1 MSFEL
6 TVTLLVLFCLLL
18 GLLQERIS
26 AEVVMLLALLALVF
40 TGVVPV
46 KKALEGFANETIITL
61 GALFVVAAGLQTTG
75 AIETLNSLLLGRP
88 KVGTPIFRLIAPV
101 AALSGFMNN
110 TPLVAF
116 FLPIFVATAKK
127 IKVSPS
133 QLLIPLSYAS
143 ILGGT
148 CTLIGTSTNL
158 TVNSELLRRGDTG
171 FGMFELSWVGV
182 PVALVGLLYLS
193 LFAKRLLPNKTD
205 LLEYVEAHRREYTAE
220 LLVQSTCPLIGKT
233 IRQSGL
239 RELPGLYLYAIERNG
254 ERLSPVSPK
263 EKIALGDLLVF
274 SGVISTVV
282 DLQKIRGLMP
292 VDHHDSDM
300 DGSGTGW
307 SLESMEG
314 VTPTGPR
321 AAPRSGTKLC
331 EVVVAPGSPLVGRSV
346 KEADFRS
353 RYNASIIAVYR
364 AGDKLSQKIGQII
377 LAPGDSLLIDAAEDF
392 PKRWRNS
399 LDFVLVSGLD
409 DTAPVDHRRAWM
421 ALGVFL
427 AVVVGMT
434 IFSKMSA
441 IVAVT
446 GAVVMLLTG
455 CVNTRHAYRQIEI
468 SVLLLIAAALG
479 VSSAL
484 DSSGAAEWIA
494 GGLLGMVKSFGP
506 IAVLAAVV
514 LITGVLTEL
523 LSNNATAAL
532 MSVLVYAI
540 AEQMN
545 MDARPLLIAVTLTA
559 SYGFATPIGY
569 QTNLMV
575 LNPGGYRFKDY
586 LRIGI
591 PMDIICWTMTIVII
605 AALWPLSKSV

>member
-6 TVTLLVLFCLLL
+6 IVTLIVLAGLLI
-18 GLLQERIS
+18 GLLQDRIS
-26 AEVVMLLALLALVF
+26 AEIVMVLALLALVF

-46 KKALEGFANETIITL
+46 KKALEGFSNETIITL

-75 AIETLNSLLLGRP
+75 AIETLNVLLLGRP
-88 KVGTPIFRLIAPV
+88 KPGTPIFRLIAPV

-116 FLPIFVATAKK
+116 FLPIFVHTAKK
-127 IKVSPS
+127 LKISPS

-158 TVNSELLRRGDTG
+158 TVNSELLRRGETG
-171 FGMFELSWVGV
+171 FGMFELTWVGL
-182 PVALVGLLYLS
+182 PVTIVGLLYLS
-193 LFAKRLLPNKTD
+193 LFGKKLLPNNTE
-205 LLEYVEAHRREYTAE
+205 LLEYVETHRREYTAE
-220 LLVQSTCPLIGKT
+220 FLVQAACPLIGKT

-254 ERLSPVSPK
+254 ERLSPVSPR
-263 EKIALGDLLVF
+263 ETIALGDLLVF

-292 VDHHDSDM
+292 VDHHENNSEP
-300 DGSGTGW
+300 GNTGW

-314 VTPTGPR
+314 VSAISPK
-321 AAPRSGTKLC
+321 AAPRSGSKLC
-331 EVVVAPGSPLVGRSV
+331 EVVIAPGSPLVGRSV
-346 KEADFRS
+346 KDADFRA
-353 RYNASIIAVYR
+353 RYDASIIAVYR
-364 AGDKLSQKIGQII
+364 AGEQISQKIGQIV
-377 LAPGDSLLIDAAEDF
+377 LAPGDVLLIDAEEDF
-392 PKRWRNS
+392 ARRWRNS
-399 LDFVLVSGLD
+399 LDFVLVSGVEES
-409 DTAPVDHRRAWM
+409 APIDHRRAWM
-421 ALGVFL
+421 ALAIFVS
-427 AVVVGMT
+427 VVLGMT
-434 IFSKMSA
+434 IYSKYSA

-455 CVNTRHAYRQIEI
+455 CVNTRHAYRQIEM
-468 SVLLLIAAALG
+468 SVLILIAAALG

-494 GGLLGMVKSFGP
+494 SGILSGVKAWGP
-506 IAVLAAVV
+506 IAILAAVV
-514 LITGVLTEL
+514 IITGVLTEL

-532 MSVLVYAI
+532 MSVLVFAI
-540 AEQMN
+540 AEQTQ
-545 MDARPLLIAVTLTA
+545 MDVRPLLIAVTLTA

-575 LNPGGYRFKDY
+575 LNPGGYRFKDF
-586 LRIGI
+586 LRVGI
-591 PMDIICWTMTIVII
+591 PMDIICWTMTIIII
-605 AALWPLSKSV
+605 ALLWPLKLPT

>member
-171 FGMFELSWVGV
+171 FGMFELAWVGV

-292 VDHHDSDM
+292 VDHHESDM

-514 LITGVLTEL
+514 LITGFLTEL

-545 MDARPLLIAVTLTA
+545 MDPRPLLIAVTLTA

-605 AALWPLSKSV
+605 AVLWPLSKSV

>member
-1 MSFEL
+1 
-6 TVTLLVLFCLLL
+6 
-18 GLLQERIS
+18 
-26 AEVVMLLALLALVF
+26 
-40 TGVVPV
+40 
-46 KKALEGFANETIITL
+46 
-61 GALFVVAAGLQTTG
+61 
-75 AIETLNSLLLGRP
+75 
-88 KVGTPIFRLIAPV
+88 
-101 AALSGFMNN
+101 
-110 TPLVAF
+110 
-116 FLPIFVATAKK
+116 
-127 IKVSPS
+127 
-133 QLLIPLSYAS
+133 
-143 ILGGT
+143 
-148 CTLIGTSTNL
+148 
-158 TVNSELLRRGDTG
+158 
-171 FGMFELSWVGV
+171 
-182 PVALVGLLYLS
+182 
-193 LFAKRLLPNKTD
+193 
-205 LLEYVEAHRREYTAE
+205 
-220 LLVQSTCPLIGKT
+220 LIGKT

-254 ERLSPVSPK
+254 DRLSPVSPK

-292 VDHHDSDM
+292 VDHHDSEVD
-300 DGSGTGW
+300 SHGTVW

-314 VTPTGPR
+314 VAPTAPR

-346 KEADFRS
+346 KDADFRS
-353 RYNASIIAVYR
+353 RYEASIIAVYR
-364 AGDKLSQKIGQII
+364 AGEKLSQKIGQIV
-377 LAPGDSLLIDAAEDF
+377 LAPGDSLLVDAADDF

-421 ALGVFL
+421 ALGIFL
-427 AVVVGMT
+427 SVVVGMT
-434 IFSKMSA
+434 MFSKMSS

-455 CVNTRHAYRQIEI
+455 CVTTRHAYRQIEM

-494 GGLLGMVKSFGP
+494 GGLLGVVKQYGP

-545 MDARPLLIAVTLTA
+545 MDVRPLLIAVTLTA

-575 LNPGGYRFKDY
+575 LNAGGYRFKDY

-591 PMDIICWTMTIVII
+591 PMDIICWTMTILII

>member
-171 FGMFELSWVGV
+171 FGMFELAWVGV

-506 IAVLAAVV
+506 VAVLAAVV

-605 AALWPLSKSV
+605 AVLWPLSKSV

>member
-6 TVTLLVLFCLLL
+6 IVTLLVLLGLLL

-26 AEVVMLLALLALVF
+26 AEIVMLLALLALVF

-88 KVGTPIFRLIAPV
+88 KVGTPMLRLIAPV

-116 FLPIFVATAKK
+116 FLPIFVNTAKK

-182 PVALVGLLYLS
+182 PVTIVGLLYLS
-193 LFAKRLLPNKTD
+193 FFAKRLLPNKTD
-205 LLEYVEAHRREYTAE
+205 LLEYAEAHRREYVAE
-220 LLVQSTCPLIGKT
+220 LLVQSTCPLIGKS

-263 EKIALGDLLVF
+263 ETIALGDLLVF

-292 VDHHDSDM
+292 VDHHDNDADS
-300 DGSGTGW
+300 SGTGW

-314 VTPTGPR
+314 VTPTSPR

-346 KEADFRS
+346 KDADFRT
-353 RYNASIIAVYR
+353 RYEASIIAVYR
-364 AGDKLSQKIGQII
+364 AGEKLSQKIGQII

-421 ALGVFL
+421 ALGIFIS
-427 AVVVGMT
+427 VVVCMT
-434 IFSKMSA
+434 VFSKFSA

-446 GAVVMLLTG
+446 GAVVMLLSG
-455 CVNTRHAYRQIEI
+455 CVTTRHAYRQIEI

-494 GGLLGMVKSFGP
+494 SGLLGVVKQFGP

-591 PMDIICWTMTIVII
+591 PMDIICWTMTILII
-605 AALWPLSKSV
+605 AALWPLTKAT

>member
-6 TVTLLVLFCLLL
+6 IVTLLVLLGLLL
-18 GLLQERIS
+18 GLLQEKVS
-26 AEVVMLLALLALVF
+26 AEVVMLIALLALVF

-75 AIETLNSLLLGRP
+75 AIETLNALLLGRP

-101 AALSGFMNN
+101 AALSAFMNN

-116 FLPIFVATAKK
+116 FLPIFVNIAKK

-171 FGMFELSWVGV
+171 FGMFELSWVGI
-182 PVALVGLLYLS
+182 PVTIVGLIYLS
-193 LFAKRLLPNKTD
+193 VFAKRLLPNKTD

-220 LLVQSTCPLIGKT
+220 LLVQSACPLIGKT

-254 ERLSPVSPK
+254 DRLSPVSPK
-263 EKIALGDLLVF
+263 ETIALGDLLVF

-292 VDHHDSDM
+292 VDHHENELDT
-300 DGSGTGW
+300 SGTTW

-314 VTPTGPR
+314 VQPSAPR

-346 KEADFRS
+346 KEADFRA
-353 RYNASIIAVYR
+353 RYEASIIAVYR
-364 AGDKLSQKIGQII
+364 AGEKLSQKIGQII

-409 DTAPVDHRRAWM
+409 DSAPVDHRRAWM
-421 ALGVFL
+421 ALGIFF

-434 IFSKMSA
+434 LFSKMSA

-446 GAVVMLLTG
+446 GAVIMLLSG
-455 CVNTRHAYRQIEI
+455 CVNTRHAYRQIEM

-494 GGLLGMVKSFGP
+494 SGLLGVVKQYGP

-514 LITGVLTEL
+514 LITGLLTEL

-545 MDARPLLIAVTLTA
+545 MDVRPLLIAVTLTA

-591 PMDIICWTMTIVII
+591 PMDIICWSMTILII
-605 AALWPLSKSV
+605 ATLWPLTKST

>member
-6 TVTLLVLFCLLL
+6 IVTLLVLFGLLL

-26 AEVVMLLALLALVF
+26 AEVVMLVALLVLVF

-75 AIETLNSLLLGRP
+75 AIETLNTLLLGRP

-116 FLPIFVATAKK
+116 FLPIFVNTAKK

-171 FGMFELSWVGV
+171 FGMFELSWVGI
-182 PVALVGLLYLS
+182 PVTLVGLLYMS
-193 LFAKRLLPNKTD
+193 LFAKRLLPNKSD
-205 LLEYVEAHRREYTAE
+205 LLEYAEAHRREYTAE

-254 ERLSPVSPK
+254 DRLSPVSPK

-292 VDHHDSDM
+292 VDHHDSEVD
-300 DGSGTGW
+300 SHGTVW

-314 VTPTGPR
+314 VAPTAPR

-346 KEADFRS
+346 KDADFRS
-353 RYNASIIAVYR
+353 RYEASIIAVYR
-364 AGDKLSQKIGQII
+364 AGEKLSQKIGQIV
-377 LAPGDSLLIDAAEDF
+377 LAPGDSLLVDAADDF

-421 ALGVFL
+421 ALGIFL
-427 AVVVGMT
+427 SVVVGMT
-434 IFSKMSA
+434 MFSKMSS

-455 CVNTRHAYRQIEI
+455 CVTTRHAYRQIEM

-494 GGLLGMVKSFGP
+494 GGLLGVVKQYGP

-545 MDARPLLIAVTLTA
+545 MDVRPLLIAVTLTA

-575 LNPGGYRFKDY
+575 LNAGGYRFKDY

-591 PMDIICWTMTIVII
+591 PMDIICWTMTILII
-605 AALWPLSKSV
+605 AALWPLTKSV

>member
-6 TVTLLVLFCLLL
+6 IVTLLVLLGLLL

-26 AEVVMLLALLALVF
+26 AEIVMLMALLILVF

-46 KKALEGFANETIITL
+46 KKALEGFSNETIVTL

-75 AIETLNSLLLGRP
+75 AIETLSGLLLGRP
-88 KVGTPIFRLIAPV
+88 KPGTPIFRLIAPV

-116 FLPIFVATAKK
+116 FLPIFVNTAKK

-158 TVNSELLRRGDTG
+158 TVNSELLRRGDVG
-171 FGMFELSWVGV
+171 FGMFELSWVGI
-182 PVALVGLLYLS
+182 PVTIVGLIYLS
-193 LFAKRLLPNKTD
+193 LFAKRLLPNNSD
-205 LLEYVEAHRREYTAE
+205 LLEYAQSHRREYTAE

-292 VDHHDSDM
+292 VDHHEVDPESV
-300 DGSGTGW
+300 GPRW

-314 VTPTGPR
+314 VTPTPPR

-346 KEADFRS
+346 KDADFRA
-353 RYNASIIAVYR
+353 RYEASIIAVYR
-364 AGDKLSQKIGQII
+364 AGEKISQKIGQIV
-377 LAPGDSLLIDAAEDF
+377 LSPGDSLLVDAAEDF

-399 LDFVLVSGLD
+399 PDFVLVSGVE

-421 ALGVFL
+421 ALAIFL
-427 AVVVGMT
+427 SVVLGMT
-434 IFSKMSA
+434 LLSKMSA
-441 IVAVT
+441 IVAVS
-446 GAVVMLLTG
+446 GAVVMILSG
-455 CVNTRHAYRQIEI
+455 CVAPRHAYRQIEM
-468 SVLLLIAAALG
+468 SVLILIAAALG

-494 GGLLGMVKSFGP
+494 SGLLGMVKDFGP

-514 LITGVLTEL
+514 VITGLLTEL

-540 AEQMN
+540 AQQMN
-545 MDARPLLIAVTLTA
+545 MDPRPLLIAVTLTA

-575 LNPGGYRFKDY
+575 LNPGGYKFKDF

-591 PMDIICWTMTIVII
+591 PMDIICWTMTILII
-605 AALWPLSKSV
+605 SMLWPLAKVS

>member
-6 TVTLLVLFCLLL
+6 IVTLLVLLGLLL

-26 AEVVMLLALLALVF
+26 AEIVMLLALLALVF

-88 KVGTPIFRLIAPV
+88 KVGTPMLRLIAPV

-116 FLPIFVATAKK
+116 FLPIFVNTAKK

-182 PVALVGLLYLS
+182 PVTIVGLLYLS
-193 LFAKRLLPNKTD
+193 FFAKRLLPNKTD
-205 LLEYVEAHRREYTAE
+205 LLEYAEAHRREYVAE

-263 EKIALGDLLVF
+263 ETIALGDLLVF

-292 VDHHDSDM
+292 VDHHDSDA
-300 DGSGTGW
+300 DSSGTGW

-314 VTPTGPR
+314 VTPTSPR

-346 KEADFRS
+346 KDADFRA
-353 RYNASIIAVYR
+353 RYEASIIAVYR
-364 AGDKLSQKIGQII
+364 AGEKLSQKIGQII

-421 ALGVFL
+421 ALGIFIS
-427 AVVVGMT
+427 VVICMT
-434 IFSKMSA
+434 VFSKFSA

-446 GAVVMLLTG
+446 GAVVMLLSG
-455 CVNTRHAYRQIEI
+455 CVTTRHAYRQIEI

-494 GGLLGMVKSFGP
+494 SGLLGVVKHYGP

-514 LITGVLTEL
+514 LITGLLTEL

-591 PMDIICWTMTIVII
+591 PMDIICWTMTILII
-605 AALWPLSKSV
+605 AALWPLTKST

>member
-6 TVTLLVLFCLLL
+6 IVTLLVLLCLLL

-26 AEVVMLLALLALVF
+26 AEVVMLLALLVLVF

-171 FGMFELSWVGV
+171 FGMFELAWVGV
-182 PVALVGLLYLS
+182 PVAVVGLLYLS
-193 LFAKRLLPNKTD
+193 LFAKRLLPNKSD

-300 DGSGTGW
+300 DSSGTGW

-346 KEADFRS
+346 KEADFRA

-421 ALGVFL
+421 ALGIFL
-427 AVVVGMT
+427 SVVVGMT

-494 GGLLGMVKSFGP
+494 GGLLGMVQSFGP

-605 AALWPLSKSV
+605 AALWPLSKSA

>member
-6 TVTLLVLFCLLL
+6 IVTLLVLLGLLI

-26 AEVVMLLALLALVF
+26 AEVVMLVALLVLVF

-75 AIETLNSLLLGRP
+75 AIETLNTLMLGRP

-116 FLPIFVATAKK
+116 FLPIFVNTAKK

-171 FGMFELSWVGV
+171 FGMFELSWVGI
-182 PVALVGLLYLS
+182 PVTLVGLLYMS
-193 LFAKRLLPNKTD
+193 LFAKRLLPNKSD
-205 LLEYVEAHRREYTAE
+205 LLEYAEAHRREYTAE

-254 ERLSPVSPK
+254 DRLSPVSPK

-292 VDHHDSDM
+292 VDHHDSEVD
-300 DGSGTGW
+300 SHGTVW

-314 VTPTGPR
+314 VAPTAPR

-346 KEADFRS
+346 KDADFRS
-353 RYNASIIAVYR
+353 RYEASIIAVYR
-364 AGDKLSQKIGQII
+364 AGEKLSQKIGQIV
-377 LAPGDSLLIDAAEDF
+377 LAPGDSLLVDAADDF

-399 LDFVLVSGLD
+399 LDFVLVSGLE
-409 DTAPVDHRRAWM
+409 DTAPIDHRRAWM
-421 ALGVFL
+421 ALGIFL
-427 AVVVGMT
+427 SVVVGMT
-434 IFSKMSA
+434 MFSKMSA

-455 CVNTRHAYRQIEI
+455 CVTTRHAYRQIEM

-494 GGLLGMVKSFGP
+494 GGMLGVVKQYGP

-545 MDARPLLIAVTLTA
+545 MDVRPLLIAVTLTA

-575 LNPGGYRFKDY
+575 LNAGGYRFKDY

-591 PMDIICWTMTIVII
+591 PMDIICWTMTILII
-605 AALWPLSKSV
+605 AALWPLTKSV

>member
-26 AEVVMLLALLALVF
+26 AEVVMLLALLSLVF

-171 FGMFELSWVGV
+171 FGMFELAWVGV

-506 IAVLAAVV
+506 VAVLAAVV

-605 AALWPLSKSV
+605 AALWPLSKSA

>member
-6 TVTLLVLFCLLL
+6 IVTLLVLLGLLL

-26 AEVVMLLALLALVF
+26 AEVVMLVALLVLVF

-75 AIETLNSLLLGRP
+75 AIETLNTLLLGRP

-116 FLPIFVATAKK
+116 FLPVFVNTAKK

-171 FGMFELSWVGV
+171 FGMFELSWVGI
-182 PVALVGLLYLS
+182 PVTLVGLLYMS
-193 LFAKRLLPNKTD
+193 LFAKRLLPNKSD
-205 LLEYVEAHRREYTAE
+205 LLEYAEAHRREYTAE

-254 ERLSPVSPK
+254 DRLSPVSPK

-292 VDHHDSDM
+292 VDHHDSEVD
-300 DGSGTGW
+300 SHGTGW

-314 VTPTGPR
+314 VAPTAPR

-346 KEADFRS
+346 KDADFRS
-353 RYNASIIAVYR
+353 RYEASIIAVYR
-364 AGDKLSQKIGQII
+364 AGEKLSQKIGQIV
-377 LAPGDSLLIDAAEDF
+377 LAPGDSLLVDAADDF

-421 ALGVFL
+421 ALGIFL
-427 AVVVGMT
+427 SVVVGMT
-434 IFSKMSA
+434 MFSKMSS

-455 CVNTRHAYRQIEI
+455 CVTTRHAYRQIEM

-494 GGLLGMVKSFGP
+494 GGLLGVVKQYGP

-514 LITGVLTEL
+514 LITGFLTEL

-545 MDARPLLIAVTLTA
+545 MDVRPLLIAVTLTA

-575 LNPGGYRFKDY
+575 LNAGGYRFKDY

-591 PMDIICWTMTIVII
+591 PMDIICWTMTILII
-605 AALWPLSKSV
+605 AALWPLTKSV

>member
-6 TVTLLVLFCLLL
+6 IVTLLVLLCLLL

-26 AEVVMLLALLALVF
+26 AEVVMLLALLVLVF

-61 GALFVVAAGLQTTG
+61 GALFVVAGGLQTTG

-171 FGMFELSWVGV
+171 FGMFELAWVGV
-182 PVALVGLLYLS
+182 PVAVVGLLYLS
-193 LFAKRLLPNKTD
+193 LFAKRLLPNKSD

-263 EKIALGDLLVF
+263 EKIAMGDLLVF

-300 DGSGTGW
+300 DSSGTGW

-346 KEADFRS
+346 KEADFRA

-421 ALGVFL
+421 ALGIFL
-427 AVVVGMT
+427 SVVVGMT

-494 GGLLGMVKSFGP
+494 GGLLGMVQSFGP

-605 AALWPLSKSV
+605 AALWPLSKSA